1 MSFSSRLE
9 FDGGVSL
16 FVVSWATLKDSL
28 GVRASIINSF
38 FRDTL
43 GVPTTEAGLG
53 SALGV
58 LGQNSAKFA
67 VLGIGN
73 DSALGILELT
83 GKESALDV
91 FECRAES
98 AFGVF
103 VTGKESA
110 LPFFATRVESALG
123 VFGCRASDLDVFRA
137 GRAGTS
143 GV

>member
-16 FVVSWATLKDSL
+16 FVVSWATLKDCL
-28 GVRASIINSF
+28 GVRASIMKSF

-83 GKESALDV
+83 GKDSA
-91 FECRAES
+91 R
-98 AFGVF
+98 GVF

-110 LPFFATRVESALG
+110 LPFFATRVESARG
-123 VFGCRASDLDVFRA
+123 VFGCRVSDLDVFRV